1 MAKKSA
7 QEAFIS
13 SKITIEFEGKTYP
26 SFEAFL
32 KIRKAIGPARFYTMI
47 DGKKTPLSSGLF
59 SAYSRLS
66 NILDKIVVKKL
77 GGTLVPGRSGKVYNL
92 IL

>member
-1 MAKKSA
+1 
-7 QEAFIS
+7 
-13 SKITIEFEGKTYP
+13 
-26 SFEAFL
+26 
-32 KIRKAIGPARFYTMI
+32 MI